1 MNEVVRT
8 VLRHSVLLL
17 VLLIVQIGIGSM
29 LSIGGITPD
38 LVVLGVVYV
47 GLVSGR
53 LHASVAG
60 FIAGLLLD
68 LYSGDVIGISALAK
82 TLAGFAAGFFHDPEQ
97 VEKITRGVRAVLAT
111 LLCVSIHNAIFL
123 FAYLQSI
130 DVHILGII
138 VMHGVGS
145 TAYTSILGAVHPLIR
160 ARTARNVI
168 IE

>member
-1 MNEVVRT
+1 MNEVLRAI
-8 VLRHSVLLL
+8 LRHSALLAVLL
-17 VLLIVQIGIGSM
+17 VVQIGVGSM
-29 LSIGGITPD
+29 LSIGGVTPD

-53 LHASVAG
+53 LHASIAG
-60 FIAGLLLD
+60 FIVGLLLD

-82 TLAGFAAGFFHDPEQ
+82 TIAGFAAGFFHDPEE
-97 VEKITRGVRAVLAT
+97 VEKITRGVRAVVAT
-111 LLCVSIHNAIFL
+111 LLCVFIHNVIFL

-138 VMHGVGS
+138 VLHGVGS
-145 TAYTSILGAVHPLIR
+145 TAYTGILGAVPPLIR